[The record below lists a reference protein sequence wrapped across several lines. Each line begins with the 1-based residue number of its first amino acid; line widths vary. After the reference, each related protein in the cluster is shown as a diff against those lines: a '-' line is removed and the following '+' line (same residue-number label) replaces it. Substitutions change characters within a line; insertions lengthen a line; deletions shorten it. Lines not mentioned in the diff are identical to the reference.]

1 MFKLITL
8 KPMRSKAF
16 VHYFRISHLSMM
28 LAHRGMSAVVSFRA
42 FQIPCLAIQT
52 LILNFASLVIRFL
65 LLYSLP
71 QWIYLLYHLTHVFT
85 HKSFSLPSSR
95 NCLNLGDLITFQ
107 RVYILTYNLHYLN
120 VRYVA
125 RCVLFSVNC
134 RSYCYASDLH
144 SLNTHSVII
153 KLVCVC

>member
-28 LAHRGMSAVVSFRA
+28 LAPRGLSAVVSFRA

-52 LILNFASLVIRFL
+52 LILNFALLVIRFL
-65 LLYSLP
+65 LLHSIP
-71 QWIYLLYHLTHVFT
+71 QWIYLLYHLTHVFI
-85 HKSFSLPSSR
+85 HKFVSMPSYW
-95 NCLNLGDLITFQ
+95 NCLNLGNLITFQ
-107 RVYILTYNLHYLN
+107 CVYLLTYNLHYLN

-125 RCVLFSVNC
+125 SCVLFSISC
-134 RSYCYASDLH
+134 RLYCYASDLH